1 MATSYNQ
8 EQIDKNSQEIENNTN
23 LVQKARVL
31 VDNLPSGGGGGG
43 GSIDWDDAPI
53 ASKKQLG
60 VVQIGDG
67 ISVTP
72 DGVISVSGGDSI
84 QVMTGEEI
92 IALPSSFTGTVL
104 CTETF
109 DEVKSGTIYII
120 TDGEITGSI
129 ALGGGGGGQVVTNTT
144 ETISDLE
151 ENVAVGAEVTLRYNF
166 ITSAVGKGTA
176 KLLVNGVLKSSQ
188 IITQGE
194 NSFDVT
200 QYIVAGTNYITIST
214 SDTNGSVVNLDY
226 IINGVKLTMTS
237 TFNSSL
243 VYTSDIAFRYT
254 VIGSGTKEI
263 KFFLDD
269 ELVGTATVKSSG
281 SELNYTIT
289 NLTHGVHKF
298 EAYATTEVSG
308 ITITSNILSYKILY
322 AQEGVTTPIIS
333 TNFSTTECK
342 QGELLNI
349 DYLVYDPLKSTADVV
364 LQINAE
370 TPMNVQVDRTTH
382 YWGVTNYPIGDV
394 EFKISCRDEILVIP
408 VTVEEVHIDIEPV
421 TENLQIFLTAM
432 NRSNAELEEQ
442 RKTWKYGDISAQL
455 TGFNWSSNGW
465 MNGALKLTGFAQAYI
480 PFNIFDHD
488 IRITG
493 KTIEIEFETHNVTN
507 LDSNLIT
514 CWDGKKGIKIT
525 STECHM
531 VSEQE
536 EVTVKF
542 KENERMRISI
552 VVDDMTT
559 NRLIKTYINGV
570 LSGISQYS
578 LQDNFQ
584 QGIPVGITINEDREE
599 IDVYSIRVYDSALTS
614 RDVLNNYICDLTDIN
629 EKLIKYQSNDVYDIY
644 GDISLAKLKSMIP
657 ILQITGDLP
666 ASKGDKKTVSTIYN
680 DPVNPN
686 MNFSYSNCTID
697 IQGTSSQY
705 FPKKN
710 YKIKFPE
717 KFAFY
722 DGAIKEKTYTFKADY
737 MESSHSHN
745 TGNAIFINSLY
756 DELFPTQTTENGVRN
771 TIYGFPCAIFY
782 RASEDSDYEYFGA
795 YNFNNDKSN
804 SDTLGLVG
812 EGESWEFGN
821 NTSGHCLL
829 RDDNFDEGSGVE
841 DDFEARYPDGFTDYT
856 NLKRVVS
863 WIVSTNGNIEKFKSE
878 FNQYFNMYYCL
889 IYYVMMEFALM
900 IDSRAKNMF
909 FDTADGTIWY
919 PRFYDM
925 DTCYGL
931 NNEGVLQF
939 GYGLEQHDD
948 LGSLKVY
955 NGENSLF
962 WNNFEEA
969 YPEEIQRMYLSLR
982 ASGKLSYDS
991 VMAVLKNLQVDKF
1004 NEAQYNE
1011 DAKFKYINPIN
1022 ESGDTTYLYAGQGTR
1037 LAHLQWWVYNRIQY
1051 LDSKYETPEFISDFI
1066 TMRLYTDNGD
1076 FDLTPY
1082 IDQYLKIKF
1091 GSTNVK
1097 VRGKS
1102 GEAITVPAPLGLKFN
1117 DTETIIYGGS
1127 NISDLGDVS
1136 NKYAGTVDI
1145 SKAKKLKRLKVGSS
1159 EAGYENTNLKQLSLG
1174 NNPLL
1179 EEIDVTNCPNLK
1191 GNLDVSGCIK
1201 LSEFLAQGTGLTG
1214 ITFTDGGDLR
1224 VLRLPSTLTSLIIKN
1239 NTGIEELTLDSSMN
1253 IQTLILK
1260 NTNIDAFKMLVT
1272 ALNVTRI
1279 YIYLNKDSNATIR
1292 KQYLDYLI
1300 DTCGGIDDNMMNMQ
1314 YPNIQGYLTVKYD
1327 KSMTQDEIDEMK
1339 TTYAVCFPELQITYV
1354 EANDMFT
1361 LSYQSIG
1368 GSKYNVTVTDT
1379 GGEQMVVFPSR
1390 ENVLEMAEKAYPTRI
1405 YENIQ
1410 AQPKSDSAKI
1420 GIKIPT
1426 GYNTVQ
1432 YSLGGCSNLQ
1442 YVSSSEGAILSGTPS
1457 FRGCQNLKEVDLV
1470 GGTITGVDFSNCYN
1484 LTQISNY
1491 VVKDNAVL
1499 NLSGLYSLKE
1509 VDLQGCTILNAN
1521 FFNCT
1526 NLTIKNQ
1533 KSFYFTSTSA
1543 GAFRNIKPLSY
1554 FNVTFHNNI
1563 RSVQATYATNYVAE
1577 AINLSVYSVNN
1588 VMTSFTLS
1596 GNYYENV
1603 SLGFEM
1609 PSNSSL
1615 SVYGCPNLKTLS
1627 VPNEAINLSNFYSL
1641 ELYNCKKITNV
1652 NFQGD
1657 FSGNRI
1663 VLQDLNLDLDMTR
1676 ISLENATSFSF
1687 TNVGTLSNLSN
1698 INITRSVGAVFN
1710 NTYINSNS
1718 LNLYIKNS
1726 TIDNIGYMFSNTR
1739 GKFSL
1744 NIIGGNNLIK
1754 NCSSLIVNS
1763 EINKVTMDSVVMGNI
1778 PYFGYSNLEEISF
1791 NNCNIVINDSAG
1803 SGRYVTDAFSN
1814 TKLSN
1819 VDGILEFLSNNLT
1832 EKYGSLTYNN
1842 LFANN
1847 PKLHEVNLSKLQ
1859 KHGRPYYFDR
1869 MFLGCELNN
1878 ICFDDSIDTTIS
1890 WAPAFIGSK
1899 IKNFTAQFS
1908 NKSISSLYEV
1918 LNRINA
1924 DNISISGNL
1933 GTNSMSVMH
1942 LFTAETQENAYRTL
1956 SMKNIIAPFNFS
1968 GSYSKN
1974 FAEITFS
1981 NCNLGIDAQNV
1992 YAKNKIF
1999 DTVVFNTNNVSI
2011 KSMGESTNLTIN
2023 NCPIE
2028 NLFLFSEGTLQNLKL
2043 SNCQNLK
2050 RLNGFWG
2057 IGNGFNFV
2065 AENCNNISTLSYL
2078 FYNTTTSYAQT
2089 QNILNCFKD
2098 LNITEMTN
2106 LYRDYKGIKE
2116 EEIVDVVFNSPI
2128 IENLSYA
2135 FCGAKDFN
2143 SITISGNNVN
2153 DLSHL
2158 CSSRK

>member
-194 NSFDVT
+194 NNFDVT

-254 VIGSGTKEI
+254 VVGSGTKEI

-281 SELNYTIT
+281 SESNYTIT

-488 IRITG
+488 IRTTG

-552 VVDDMTT
+552 VIDDMTT

-584 QGIPVGITINEDREE
+584 QGTPVGITINEDREE
-599 IDVYSIRVYDSALTS
+599 IDVYSMRVYDSALTS

-863 WIVSTNGNIEKFKSE
+863 WIVSTDGNIEKFKSE

-1037 LAHLQWWVYNRIQY
+1037 LAHLQWWVSNRIQY

-1076 FDLTPY
+1076 FDLIPY

-1102 GEAITVPAPLGLKFN
+1102 GAPTTVPAPIGLKFN

-1136 NKYAGTVDI
+1136 NKYAGTVDV

-1214 ITFTDGGDLR
+1214 VTFTDGGDLR
-1224 VLRLPSTLTSLIIKN
+1224 VLRLPTTLTSLIIKN
-1239 NTGIEELTLDSSMN
+1239 NMGIEELTLDSSMS

-1260 NTNIDAFKMLVT
+1260 NTNIDAFKLLIT
-1272 ALNVTRI
+1272 ALNVSRL
-1279 YIYLNKDSNATIR
+1279 YVYLNKESKATIR
-1292 KQYLDYLI
+1292 SQYLDYLI
-1300 DTCGGIDDNMMNMQ
+1300 DTCGGVDDNMMNMP
-1314 YPNIQGYLTVKYD
+1314 YPNIQGFLTVYYD
-1327 KSMTQDEIDEMK
+1327 KSLTTEQISEMK
-1339 TTYAVCFPELQITYV
+1339 ARYALCFPELEITYV
-1354 EANDMFT
+1354 STNDMFT
-1361 LSYQSIG
+1361 YYVSGASTGTVRDNGVEGMVIFPSKENALNTFSNISPTYTITNLYANINSSHNTTTVIVPDGYNSVSLNFPNLRNLSY
-1368 GSKYNVTVTDT
+1368 V
-1379 GGEQMVVFPSR
+1379 
-1390 ENVLEMAEKAYPTRI
+1390 
-1405 YENIQ
+1405 
-1410 AQPKSDSAKI
+1410 
-1420 GIKIPT
+1420 KIPNKIQIT
-1426 GYNTVQ
+1426 NIYFYNCRNLKDVDFGGYEVNGSASFAFC
-1432 YSLGGCSNLQ
+1432 YNLQ
-1442 YVSSSEGAILSGTPS
+1442 HLSNVSFENYANVDFSS
-1457 FRGCQNLKEVDLV
+1457 CNNLKEL
-1470 GGTITGVDFSNCYN
+1470 DFGNKIVSSRFLGCEN
-1484 LTQISNY
+1484 LSLKNYGDFVYEQISDGCY
-1491 VVKDNAVL
+1491 VGQYLQLPYANIYINSSKGGSGFNLKATKIPQVSYFLNKNVDYLYINVFPTTKNMDIYLLGEGSKTPFSLYNTSDYAFRDYTTNISHINIYGDIARFQSSFSISYMFNGEINFDKNNAL
-1499 NLSGLYSLKE
+1499 NLSNLTSFSIYNVNSKINFQNITGQFGDGVVSNTAPKFEGSKLAL
-1509 VDLQGCTILNAN
+1509 TINPDWIN
-1521 FFNCT
+1521 FNCP
-1526 NLTIKNQ
+1526 
-1533 KSFYFTSTSA
+1533 YFTNWASVFRSA
-1543 GAFRNIKPLSY
+1543 KLDVSNFKNIN
-1554 FNVTFHNNI
+1554 FCNT
-1563 RSVQATYATNYVAE
+1563 
-1577 AINLSVYSVNN
+1577 VNN
-1588 VMTSFTLS
+1588 VTSMFYNTSF
-1596 GNYYENV
+1596 
-1603 SLGFEM
+1603 
-1609 PSNSSL
+1609 
-1615 SVYGCPNLKTLS
+1615 
-1627 VPNEAINLSNFYSL
+1627 
-1641 ELYNCKKITNV
+1641 
-1652 NFQGD
+1652 
-1657 FSGNRI
+1657 
-1663 VLQDLNLDLDMTR
+1663 
-1676 ISLENATSFSF
+1676 
-1687 TNVGTLSNLSN
+1687 VG
-1698 INITRSVGAVFN
+1698 G
-1710 NTYINSNS
+1710 NS
-1718 LNLYIKNS
+1718 LNVEFNKQVETATCFMYAEEGIQNVK
-1726 TIDNIGYMFSNTR
+1726 I
-1739 GKFSL
+1739 
-1744 NIIGGNNLIK
+1744 NNLVTTESFSPSMFANTADLK
-1754 NCSSLIVNS
+1754 NLVITNSKIPLAMICENSYNIENIVF
-1763 EINKVTMDSVVMGNI
+1763 DSVVITNN
-1778 PYFGYSNLEEISF
+1778 NLYNAFAKINTNFNISF
-1791 NNCNIVINDSAG
+1791 NNISSAVGILSGYSMFYKSNIDSPASILNQMKGLKITTDAMFYYSNINNLVINDDFPFEIDDGWNRPFLYA
-1803 SGRYVTDAFSN
+1803 
-1814 TKLSN
+1814 N
-1819 VDGILEFLSNNLT
+1819 V
-1832 EKYGSLTYNN
+1832 
-1842 LFANN
+1842 
-1847 PKLHEVNLSKLQ
+1847 
-1859 KHGRPYYFDR
+1859 
-1869 MFLGCELNN
+1869 
-1878 ICFDDSIDTTIS
+1878 
-1890 WAPAFIGSK
+1890 
-1899 IKNFTAQFS
+1899 KNF
-1908 NKSISSLYEV
+1908 YW
-1918 LNRINA
+1918 
-1924 DNISISGNL
+1924 
-1933 GTNSMSVMH
+1933 
-1942 LFTAETQENAYRTL
+1942 
-1956 SMKNIIAPFNFS
+1956 
-1968 GSYSKN
+1968 
-1974 FAEITFS
+1974 
-1981 NCNLGIDAQNV
+1981 NC
-1992 YAKNKIF
+1992 
-1999 DTVVFNTNNVSI
+1999 
-2011 KSMGESTNLTIN
+2011 
-2023 NCPIE
+2023 
-2028 NLFLFSEGTLQNLKL
+2028 
-2043 SNCQNLK
+2043 
-2050 RLNGFWG
+2050 
-2057 IGNGFNFV
+2057 
-2065 AENCNNISTLSYL
+2065 
-2078 FYNTTTSYAQT
+2078 NTTTNVGLRSLTNGIQT
-2089 QNILNCFKD
+2089 RRNRY
-2098 LNITEMTN
+2098 
-2106 LYRDYKGIKE
+2106 YRHIR
-2116 EEIVDVVFNSPI
+2116 IF
-2128 IENLSYA
+2128 
-2135 FCGAKDFN
+2135 
-2143 SITISGNNVN
+2143 
-2153 DLSHL
+2153 
-2158 CSSRK
+2158 